1 VNTKQINE
9 SNKKMTLTAVRHL
22 WWWCS
27 TACSGHWGAEIKNR
41 LWRKHRCF
49 YLFILGMFLHFWRFF
64 KTFIKKT
71 LGRKFQPETIM
82 RNIVHNFVSL
92 LWWFFSAFSIA
103 VFH

>member
-1 VNTKQINE
+1 
-9 SNKKMTLTAVRHL
+9 
-22 WWWCS
+22 
-27 TACSGHWGAEIKNR
+27 
-41 LWRKHRCF
+41 
-49 YLFILGMFLHFWRFF
+49 MFLLVYSWHVFTFLTFF
-64 KTFIKKT
+64 QDFYKKT